1 LALAIALL
9 CGCGGSDDDAATD
22 TTLGGPLTCTSTD
35 GLTFTTA
42 LRSCGEAFSRG
53 RQFATDFGLATGP
66 DTPAA
71 ELAVATTCLQIQG
84 TESVTYEVPEIATF
98 AEKLDSSGVCPGDI
112 TLLVPPTTAPPVG
125 LVTTT
130 GWTLV
135 DVIDGDTLDVTGTDG
150 QRRVQLIGINAP
162 EPGECMG
169 DQATNALHFL
179 ADGKELTLVPD
190 TSDAD
195 AEGNNLRFVEQTD
208 GVDLGG
214 TMIDLGLAIAE
225 PVEPDIAR
233 GGDYAQRMVNAQAA
247 AVGMWAPGACPPPTV
262 PATTAAVFYANCDEA
277 RAAGVAPIHA
287 GEPGYSTDLDAD
299 GDGIACDV

>member
-1 LALAIALL
+1 
-9 CGCGGSDDDAATD
+9 
-22 TTLGGPLTCTSTD
+22 
-35 GLTFTTA
+35 
-42 LRSCGEAFSRG
+42 
-53 RQFATDFGLATGP
+53 
-66 DTPAA
+66 
-71 ELAVATTCLQIQG
+71 
-84 TESVTYEVPEIATF
+84 
-98 AEKLDSSGVCPGDI
+98 
-112 TLLVPPTTAPPVG
+112 

-162 EPGECMG
+162 EPGECLG

-233 GGDYAQRMVNAQAA
+233 GGDYAQRMVNAQTA
-247 AVGMWAPGACPPPTV
+247 AVGLWAPGACPPPTV
-262 PATTAAVFYANCDEA
+262 PATTAP
-277 RAAGVAPIHA
+277 AAPATTTA
-287 GEPGYSTDLDAD
+287 GSG
-299 GDGIACDV
+299 